1 MLKIIEKTKIWFTI
15 SILITVIGMISLA
28 TRGLNYGIDF
38 KGGTVITI
46 NMGTPEFNKQDIE
59 DIFRTQDSSATANTV
74 DTTSVEVKGNDL
86 DTEKIDAAFQEVK
99 AKYNLDNSA
108 MSQEVISASIGKE
121 LTNKA
126 LIALSVAV
134 VGILIYVAI
143 RFEIN
148 FGIAAIIALL
158 HDVFITL
165 SVYTLFAVPVNAPFI
180 AAVLTIIGYSIND
193 TIVIF
198 DRIREN
204 VKKLRGKNPAEV
216 ANISVNETMSR
227 SINTTLTT
235 VIAITAVHVFVPSV
249 RDFSF
254 PLIIGIMSGAYSSI
268 FIASPIWVLLK
279 NRNKKVKTA

>member
-204 VKKLRGKNPAEV
+204 VKKMRGKNPAEV

>member
-1 MLKIIEKTKIWFTI
+1 MLKIIEKTKLWFTI

-59 DIFRTQDSSATANTV
+59 DIFRKQDSSATANTV
-74 DTTSVEVKGNDL
+74 DTTSVEVKGNNL
-86 DTEKIDAAFQEVK
+86 ETENIDAAFQEVK

-108 MSQEVISASIGKE
+108 MSQDVISASVGKE

-126 LIALSVAV
+126 LIALAVAV

-143 RFEIN
+143 RFEIK
-148 FGIAAIIALL
+148 FGIAAIIALV
-158 HDVFITL
+158 HDAFITL
-165 SVYTLFAVPVNAPFI
+165 SVYTLFAVPVNSPFI
-180 AAVLTIIGYSIND
+180 AAMLTIIGYSIND

-216 ANISVNETMSR
+216 ANISVNETMTR

-235 VIAITAVHVFVPSV
+235 IITITAVHIFVPSV

-279 NRNKKVKTA
+279 NRGKKAKTA

>member
-1 MLKIIEKTKIWFTI
+1 MLKIIQKTKVWFTI

-59 DIFRTQDSSATANTV
+59 DIFRKQDSSATANTV
-74 DTTSVEVKGNDL
+74 DNTSVEVKGNDL

-108 MSQEVISASIGKE
+108 VSQDVISASVGKE

-126 LIALSVAV
+126 LVALAVAV
-134 VGILIYVAI
+134 VGILIYVAV

-148 FGIAAIIALL
+148 FGIAAIIALV

-165 SVYTLFAVPVNAPFI
+165 SVYTLFGVPVNSPFI
-180 AAVLTIIGYSIND
+180 AAMLTIIGYSIND

-204 VKKLRGKNPAEV
+204 VKKMRGKNPAEV
-216 ANISVNETMSR
+216 ANISVNETMTR

-235 VIAITAVHVFVPSV
+235 IITITAVHIFVPSV

-279 NRNKKVKTA
+279 NRGKKAKTA